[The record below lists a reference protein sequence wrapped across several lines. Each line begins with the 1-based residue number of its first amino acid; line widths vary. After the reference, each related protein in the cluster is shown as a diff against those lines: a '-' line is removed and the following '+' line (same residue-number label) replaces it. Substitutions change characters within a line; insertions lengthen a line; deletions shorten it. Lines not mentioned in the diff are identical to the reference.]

1 MHSVHG
7 LIDLTIFLITNPAI
21 YATTLQLNSLSSGG
35 TPGMVVITSV
45 GGVRDSRVVSSCTVE
60 FVFDGG
66 GLMWHNRCRYARLC
80 DRI

>member
-35 TPGMVVITSV
+35 TPGVVVMTSV
-45 GGVRDSRVVSSCTVE
+45 GGVRDSIGSCHPVPLSLC
-60 FVFDGG
+60 
-66 GLMWHNRCRYARLC
+66 LMAA
-80 DRI
+80 D